1 MQSQKK
7 NIPGRLNL
15 GKGVG
20 SMNHWWR
27 RENHREAGGASSW
40 GRHYRLGVRA
50 KGYEKRLQG
59 RRHRNDCQHGL
70 NCLSAR
76 LYVKNF
82 TDSISLLSY
91 SEGEMLA
98 SFSR

>member
-27 RENHREAGGASSW
+27 REKPQRSRGSQLMGPP
-40 GRHYRLGVRA
+40 
-50 KGYEKRLQG
+50 LQARG
-59 RRHRNDCQHGL
+59 SCQ
-70 NCLSAR
+70 R
-76 LYVKNF
+76 V
-82 TDSISLLSY
+82 
-91 SEGEMLA
+91 
-98 SFSR
+98 